1 MNEISS
7 VLCISWKN
15 IIEVWPWYWALTEKI
30 LLKSPSNLV
39 LVELDSEMVN
49 ILNNRIDKKEFENI
63 SKLSIKNIDVLK
75 FKPEFDEYFVIANI
89 PYYITSPI
97 LRHFLYD
104 IKNIPEKMLILMQKD
119 VWDKIILWQDK
130 NWKIKTSVLSLFV
143 AKKCF
148 AREVIFV
155 WKENF
160 IPAPKIESSV
170 ILFEKHNLYDFLDDK
185 IFLDFIKKA
194 FAEPRK
200 KLLNNL
206 IKAGIPKEFILQIFT
221 EKNIDENIRA
231 EDLNISSWC
240 DLILDFNKDFG

>member
-1 MNEISS
+1 M
-7 VLCISWKN
+7 
-15 IIEVWPWYWALTEKI
+15 
-30 LLKSPSNLV
+30 
-39 LVELDSEMVN
+39 
-49 ILNNRIDKKEFENI
+49 
-63 SKLSIKNIDVLK
+63 
-75 FKPEFDEYFVIANI
+75 
-89 PYYITSPI
+89 
-97 LRHFLYD
+97 
-104 IKNIPEKMLILMQKD
+104 
-119 VWDKIILWQDK
+119 WQGK

-200 KLLNNL
+200 KLLNN
-206 IKAGIPKEFILQIFT
+206 
-221 EKNIDENIRA
+221 
-231 EDLNISSWC
+231 
-240 DLILDFNKDFG
+240 FNKGEFHTRTSVSSIA